1 MVNFLPA
8 RIAGGLM
15 ILASYLWGFNG
26 RNAARI
32 YGRDKRNHES
42 PNSAHTE
49 AVMAGAL
56 EIQLAG
62 DAWYFGELHKKPTLG
77 DPIRPVE
84 PEDVP
89 RANRLMYGTALLA
102 LLAAA
107 LIRGGVIAALWLNG
121 LLL

>member
-1 MVNFLPA
+1 
-8 RIAGGLM
+8 
-15 ILASYLWGFNG
+15 
-26 RNAARI
+26 
-32 YGRDKRNHES
+32 
-42 PNSAHTE
+42 
-49 AVMAGAL
+49 MAGAL